1 MFFNHV
7 AGRVQKM
14 TSFSQKVL
22 FFLSIVLLINVF
34 GINNFAYAQTAVA
47 DLQAKYEK
55 LAKQYLVKHPSI
67 HDFYTITPQ
76 GIYMY
81 ASPQDKQKSK
91 AECIIFWS
99 EIDDFKKMMLHTD
112 ETTQLQIYLEKK
124 NKKFSWTH
132 KKTIRV
138 AAYHATKSAKS
149 PAEQP
154 LLGKRIAIDPGHIAG
169 DLELAR
175 IEGRIVDITHEGKN
189 YQFCEGDL
197 TLTTAELLAK
207 KLTEEGAEVLITRNT
222 PNHTTS
228 GIPYSQWV
236 QQELPSVVAE
246 AYKNKLITKKQKQT
260 ALRNPMRY
268 TVHEDF
274 FLPIDLRERMR
285 KINEFNP
292 DITVVIHFNADAE
305 KKQRAAVSYKNYSM
319 TFVAG
324 SFMKNELNNP
334 EERLAFVKL
343 LLLGNLEK
351 SFQLARH
358 IQEQFVQHLGVPAVP
373 VENPLAYL
381 NKASIFVQKGVYA
394 RNLGLCRLIN
404 SPIAYGESM
413 YQDNIKEMKA
423 LHNNN
428 YPHSPAQRVEEV
440 AEAYFK
446 GIMRYFKE
454 VK

>member
-1 MFFNHV
+1 MFAYHV
-7 AGRVQKM
+7 VSRVLKMPSFPQKI
-14 TSFSQKVL
+14 L
-22 FFLSIVLLINVF
+22 FFLPIFLFINVL
-34 GINNFAYAQTAVA
+34 GVGSSAYAQTAVA
-47 DLQAKYEK
+47 DLQEKYEK

-67 HDFYTITPQ
+67 HDFYTITTK

-81 ASPQDKQKSK
+81 ASAQDKQKNK
-91 AECIIFWS
+91 AECVIFWS
-99 EIDDFKKMMLHTD
+99 EIDDFKKMILHTD
-112 ETTQLQIYLEKK
+112 EVTQLKIYLEKK
-124 NKKFSWTH
+124 EQKFSWTH
-132 KKTIRV
+132 KRTIRV
-138 AAYHATKSAKS
+138 AAYQAPKSAKS
-149 PAEQP
+149 SAEQP

-175 IEGRIVDITHEGKN
+175 IEGRIVDITHEGRH

-207 KLTEEGAEVLITRNT
+207 KLEEQGAEVLITRNK
-222 PNHTTS
+222 PNHTAS

-236 QQELPSVVAE
+236 QQELPVVVAE

-260 ALRNPMRY
+260 VLRNPMRY
-268 TVHEDF
+268 NVHEDF

-292 DITVVIHFNADAE
+292 DITVVIHYNADAE
-305 KKQRAAVSYKNYSM
+305 KTQREAVSYKNYSM

-324 SFMKNELNNP
+324 AFMKNELNNP

-351 SFQLARH
+351 SFQLANH
-358 IQEQFVQHLGVPAVP
+358 IQDQFVQHLGVPAIP
-373 VENPLAYL
+373 IQNSLAYL
-381 NKASIFVQKGVYA
+381 NKASIFVKKGVYA

-423 LHNNN
+423 LHTNH
-428 YPHSPAQRVEEV
+428 YPYAPAQRVQEV

-446 GIMRYFKE
+446 GIMQYFKE
-454 VK
+454 YK